1 MKVMHNFEKSASQ
14 QLRSLLVL
22 AVAVPSFG
30 WMLPATAA
38 TVVYDNGSADGSR
51 GWWSDF
57 DGALQP
63 FQQMADNFVLGAGSN
78 TFTGVSWSGSYYASN
93 NPTAADNFVIRIFSD
108 LGGIPDTNP
117 IYSFN
122 VGNAVN
128 RIDSGID
135 DATWNIDI
143 YNYSA
148 SVPSTTLTAG
158 TTYWLSVVN
167 DTSGHT
173 DDWLWENSQTSG
185 SSAFRLGEGN
195 GWNPHGTE
203 LAFQIS
209 AVPEPETYAMLLA
222 GLGLLG
228 FAARRKK

>member
-1 MKVMHNFEKSASQ
+1 MKVMQTLEKSTSK
-14 QLRSLLVL
+14 QLKSLLVL
-22 AVAVPSFG
+22 AVALPSFG

-38 TVVYDNGSADGSR
+38 TVIYDNGSADGSR

-63 FQQMADNFVLGAGSN
+63 SQQMADNFVLGAGSN
-78 TFTGVSWSGSYYASN
+78 TLTGVSWSGSYYSSN
-93 NPTAADNFVIRIFSD
+93 TPTAADNFVIRIFSD

-117 IYSFN
+117 IYSFS

-148 SVPSTTLTAG
+148 AVPSTTLTAG

-167 DTSGHT
+167 DTSGHP

-185 SSAFRLGEGN
+185 SSAFRLGEGSS
-195 GWNPHGTE
+195 WNPHDAE

-209 AVPEPETYAMLLA
+209 AVPEPETYALLLA

-228 FAARRKK
+228 FAARRKQ

>member
-1 MKVMHNFEKSASQ
+1 MKVTQTSEKSTSK
-14 QLRSLLVL
+14 QLKSLLVL
-22 AVAVPSFG
+22 AVALPAFG
-30 WMLPATAA
+30 LMLPATAA
-38 TVVYDNGSADGSR
+38 TVIYDNGSADGSR
-51 GWWSDF
+51 GWWSDL

-63 FQQMADNFVLGAGSN
+63 FQQIADNFVLGAGSN
-78 TFTGVSWSGSYYASN
+78 TLTDISWSGSYYSSST
-93 NPTAADNFVIRIFSD
+93 PTAADNFVIRIFSD
-108 LGGIPDTNP
+108 LGGVPDINP

-135 DATWNIDI
+135 DTTWSIDI

-158 TTYWLSVVN
+158 ATYWLSVVN

-185 SSAFRLGEGN
+185 SSAFRLGDGN
-195 GWNPHGTE
+195 SWNPHSTE
-203 LAFQIS
+203 LAFRIS

-228 FAARRKK
+228 FAARRRK